1 MIIPTNK
8 KRSGNLSLLLK
19 SAFLIITVL
28 FFVLS
33 CSSQKEPK
41 DERIIIGIQSDVQT
55 INPMYAF
62 SLVEGNLVDLLFMK
76 PANEIWND
84 SLGMIEFQPM
94 LAERWEWSEDNDL
107 LRIYLRKDIFWSDG
121 IPITVEDIVFSF
133 DVYSDPKV
141 ESRFFGQFEN
151 FYTIDA
157 QQIDIKKTFEI
168 ISPTIL
174 DINFRKGSN
183 PTLLDVNLEIIPKHI
198 WSNYNKEEFPQAPTN
213 FEPITSGPFKLS
225 KWEREASI
233 SLRIDSSSFL
243 YNSENIK
250 EIIFKVIPDYK
261 SRIIQLETS
270 TIDILDNIK
279 SEDADELK
287 LNKDLSL
294 SSLRG
299 RDYDYI
305 GWNHV
310 DPQEYQKSKVIP
322 NKFLSSPEV
331 RKALTYAINRKEIIE
346 SYLSKFGELCKSP
359 VSPMFKKYYDPTLRT
374 PEYNPI
380 KAKEI
385 LQENGWE
392 DRDGDGIIE
401 KRCHNSKKLP
411 QGSRY

>member
-8 KRSGNLSLLLK
+8 KRSGNFSLLLK
-19 SAFLIITVL
+19 SAFLFITVL

-107 LRIYLRKDIFWSDG
+107 LRIYLRNDIFWSDG

-183 PTLLDVNLEIIPKHI
+183 PTLLDVNL
-198 WSNYNKEEFPQAPTN
+198 
-213 FEPITSGPFKLS
+213 
-225 KWEREASI
+225 
-233 SLRIDSSSFL
+233 
-243 YNSENIK
+243 
-250 EIIFKVIPDYK
+250 
-261 SRIIQLETS
+261 
-270 TIDILDNIK
+270 
-279 SEDADELK
+279 
-287 LNKDLSL
+287 
-294 SSLRG
+294 
-299 RDYDYI
+299 
-305 GWNHV
+305 
-310 DPQEYQKSKVIP
+310 
-322 NKFLSSPEV
+322 
-331 RKALTYAINRKEIIE
+331 
-346 SYLSKFGELCKSP
+346 
-359 VSPMFKKYYDPTLRT
+359 
-374 PEYNPI
+374 
-380 KAKEI
+380 
-385 LQENGWE
+385 
-392 DRDGDGIIE
+392 
-401 KRCHNSKKLP
+401 
-411 QGSRY
+411 